1 MKRNTNE
8 ESTNRIMAKKK
19 IVEVVADVEEV
30 EGFVDEMEEEPEDLE
45 GDLELDEDALEEGD
59 LEEFEAEAEE
69 FGDEDLEGEEEEPI
83 EFPVARPAKEAGDD
97 EDDIDE
103 DIVDPDDVEADLSVI
118 LKDRLATP
126 DDDDDDEDAD
136 PEPEDRT
143 LDPADKIVAKRP
155 GEFVCQS
162 CFLVKHPS
170 QRRNAKGAIDAK
182 GKFCMDCV

>member
-1 MKRNTNE
+1 
-8 ESTNRIMAKKK
+8 MAKKK
-19 IVEVVADVEEV
+19 QVEIVEEV
-30 EGFVDEMEEEPEDLE
+30 EELEVFEDEMTDEDGPDELE

-59 LEEFEAEAEE
+59 LEGFEEEAGE
-69 FGDEDLEGEEEEPI
+69 FGDGDGDVLDEEEEPI
-83 EFPVARPAKEAGDD
+83 EFPVARPAKEAGDE

-103 DIVDPDDVEADLSVI
+103 DIVDPDDVEDDLAVI
-118 LKDRLATP
+118 LKDRLASP
-126 DDDDDDEDAD
+126 DEQDDDEDAD

-143 LDPADKIVAKRP
+143 LDPADKNVAKRP

-170 QRRNAKGAIDAK
+170 QRRNAKGIADVK